1 MASLLEQ
8 DQYEKV
14 AALYIFQMNVNRA
27 LEVLNEGL
35 QRGLIIIINSNF
47 IFKSFLLGGK
57 EELATLILALVGFIR
72 ATSTNSDDKT
82 LINDF
87 SPVTKLFQRPY
98 IRAMFAFILT
108 QDGNDIQYEC
118 VLVKL
123 YLKKEKRNS
132 FFVFFS
138 LG

>member
-47 IFKSFLLGGK
+47 IFKSFILGGK
-57 EELATLILALVGFIR
+57 EEYATLILALVGFIR

-98 IRAMFAFILT
+98 VRAMFAFILT

-123 YLKKEKRNS
+123 DLKKEKRNS